1 MNRSALE
8 PCRSLAGKPDFA
20 PYVAP
25 AHGAGSGSL
34 PPIYAQLVAEW
45 RARGREVPDRP
56 EVQWASFAVLPD
68 DGRRG

>member
-1 MNRSALE
+1 MNRTALE
-8 PCRSLAGKPDFA
+8 PCRPLAGQPDPDSRA
-20 PYVAP
+20 EPT
-25 AHGAGSGSL
+25 HGSGSGSL

-56 EVQWASFAVLPD
+56 EVQWVSFAALPD